1 MHFFCISENM
11 INSTFVLSEQ
21 REVIANSSAV
31 KSLVSVL
38 EALKN
43 SQSPLLFYGE
53 KGSGRCFF
61 AKYLHKCSQNCDS
74 VFMRL
79 NCKTLSVD
87 FLTELLETKPGMLHF
102 DEIDESS
109 AELQIF
115 LLENIEKYSCCFSFS
130 SEKNLE
136 DLVDDGSFSRGF
148 FNLIS
153 NLPVNVPP
161 LRQRKEDI
169 EDLSNMFLQIFSKKY
184 NKHFTGFSDEALN
197 LLKNSFWNGN
207 FLEFSSCIENA
218 CFNAPP
224 PVIER
229 EHLRLNSL
237 NILPVSDNLNDS
249 DKSLKSA
256 VDRFKKQYILQI
268 LNEVRWNQTEAAK
281 VLGIQRTY
289 LSRLIKEL
297 QIK

>member
-1 MHFFCISENM
+1 MHFFCKSENM
-11 INSTFVLSEQ
+11 TNSTFVLSEQ
-21 REVIANSSAV
+21 RELVANSPAA

-43 SQSPLLFYGE
+43 SQSPLLFYGDQN
-53 KGSGRCFF
+53 SGRCFF
-61 AKYLHKCSQNCDS
+61 ARYLHKCSQNSES

-79 NCKTLSVD
+79 NCKILTLA
-87 FLTELLETKPGMLHF
+87 FLTDLLETRPGMLHF

-109 AELQIF
+109 EDIQLF
-115 LLENIEKYSCCFSFS
+115 LFENIEKYSCRFSFS
-130 SEKNLE
+130 SQNNLE
-136 DLVDDGSFSRGF
+136 DLADGGTFNRGL

-153 NLPVNVPP
+153 NLPLNVPP

-169 EDLSNMFLQIFSKKY
+169 EDLAAMFLEIFSKKY
-184 NKHFTGFSDEALN
+184 NKHFTGFSDEAAN

-207 FLEFSSCIENA
+207 FLEFSSCIESA

-224 PVIER
+224 PVIEKD
-229 EHLRLNSL
+229 HLRLNSL
-237 NILPVSDNLNDS
+237 NILPLSDNLNDS